1 MTNFVYRRKILQ
13 FSQFM
18 DRLLRLHKDG
28 EEVQRE
34 GMDTLEEEDMDTTL
48 KLVATE
54 AEWHIDILTVF
65 WNVKVFS
72 KTKLEP
78 V

>member
-34 GMDTLEEEDMDTTL
+34 GMDTLEEEDTTL